1 MLKEWLKITNQLIRS
16 NHLENAQ
23 GQRGENIMDT
33 QTVIELNKYESKI
46 LELVENQLRNDDN
59 SLTQSDLQGAIS
71 AVIHNAFYYGVGKGA
86 RSIK

>member
-1 MLKEWLKITNQLIRS
+1 
-16 NHLENAQ
+16 
-23 GQRGENIMDT
+23 MDT